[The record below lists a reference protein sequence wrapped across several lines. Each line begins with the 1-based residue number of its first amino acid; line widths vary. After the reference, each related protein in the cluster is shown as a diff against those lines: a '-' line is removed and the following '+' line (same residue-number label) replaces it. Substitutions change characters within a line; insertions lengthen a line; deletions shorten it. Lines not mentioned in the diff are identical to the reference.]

1 MISAELE
8 NTVYYI
14 SNGDLV
20 HLDKYDYTDKTVLL
34 EIKQISSTGKSAYIV
49 LYYISDNNYCNLIA
63 SSMKKISYSK
73 EFDSLY
79 VDYTKKEGI
88 KSIILIGLHNIMS
101 GEEYIDLFN
110 SNHIGLDAKKINN

>member
-14 SNGDLV
+14 SNGYLV
-20 HLDKYDYTDKTVLL
+20 HLDNYYYTYKKVLL